1 MTEEKKQPSKEI
13 KPKSN
18 KKNIFLFIGLILISG
33 AAAFY
38 LINNKPAEKKQTF
51 DVDSLE
57 EVSTNDSIVASDTTV
72 ASDSTIAIDNSN
84 LDPLENK
91 DLKVKPTKK
100 KASRF
105 SVENNPKY
113 WMIVKGSNSDTTF
126 YTLKNKKTGTK
137 LSNKFYT
144 KEKATQELKNLRSIL
159 TK

>member
-1 MTEEKKQPSKEI
+1 MSEEKKQPSKEI
-13 KPKSN
+13 VPKSN

-57 EVSTNDSIVASDTTV
+57 EMSINDTTL
-72 ASDSTIAIDNSN
+72 ASDSIIAIEVPN
-84 LDPLENK
+84 LDKNENS
-91 DLKVKPTKK
+91 DLKVKSTKK

-105 SVENNPKY
+105 SIENNPNY
-113 WMIVKGSNSDTTF
+113 WMVVKGSNSDTTF

-137 LSNKFYT
+137 LSNRFYS
-144 KEKATQELKNLRSIL
+144 KQKANEELKNFRSIL
-159 TK
+159 SK

>member
-1 MTEEKKQPSKEI
+1 MSEEKKQSSKEI
-13 KPKSN
+13 EPKSN

-57 EVSTNDSIVASDTTV
+57 EISINDTTL
-72 ASDSTIAIDNSN
+72 ASDSIIAIEVPN
-84 LDPLENK
+84 LDKNENN
-91 DLKVKPTKK
+91 DLKVKSTKK

-105 SVENNPKY
+105 SIENNPNY
-113 WMIVKGSNSDTTF
+113 WMVVKGSNSDTTF

-137 LSNKFYT
+137 LSNRFYS
-144 KEKATQELKNLRSIL
+144 KQKANEELKNFRSIL
-159 TK
+159 SK

>member
-1 MTEEKKQPSKEI
+1 MTKEKKQPSKEI

-51 DVDSLE
+51 DVDIAE
-57 EVSTNDSIVASDTTV
+57 EISTNDSIVASD
-72 ASDSTIAIDNSN
+72 SIIEIDNSN
-84 LDPLENK
+84 LDLENE
-91 DLKVKPTKK
+91 DLKVKPIKK

-113 WMIVKGSNSDTTF
+113 WTIIKGVNSDTTF

-137 LSNKFYT
+137 LSNKFYS
-144 KEKATQELKNLRSIL
+144 KQKANKELKNLRSIL

>member
-1 MTEEKKQPSKEI
+1 MSDEKKQPSKEI
-13 KPKSN
+13 EPKSN

-57 EVSTNDSIVASDTTV
+57 EMSVNDTTL
-72 ASDSTIAIDNSN
+72 ASDSIIAVEVPN
-84 LDPLENK
+84 LELDEIN
-91 DLKVKPTKK
+91 DLKVKSTKK

-105 SVENNPKY
+105 SIENNPKY
-113 WMIVKGSNSDTTF
+113 WMVVKGSNSDTTF

-137 LSNKFYT
+137 LSNKFYD
-144 KEKATQELKNLRSIL
+144 KEKANKELKNLRSIL
-159 TK
+159 SK

>member
-1 MTEEKKQPSKEI
+1 MTKEKKQPSKEI

-51 DVDSLE
+51 DVDIAE
-57 EVSTNDSIVASDTTV
+57 EISTNDSIVS
-72 ASDSTIAIDNSN
+72 SDSIIAIDNTN
-84 LDPLENK
+84 LDQLENEE
-91 DLKVKPTKK
+91 LKVKPTKK
-100 KASRF
+100 RASRF
-105 SVENNPKY
+105 SIENNPNY
-113 WMIVKGSNSDTTF
+113 WTIVKGSNSDTTF

-137 LSNKFYT
+137 LSNKFYS
-144 KEKATQELKNLRSIL
+144 KQKANKELKNLRSIL

>member
-1 MTEEKKQPSKEI
+1 MSEEKKQPSKEI
-13 KPKSN
+13 EPKSN

-57 EVSTNDSIVASDTTV
+57 EMSINDTTL
-72 ASDSTIAIDNSN
+72 ASDSIIAIEVPN
-84 LDPLENK
+84 LDLDENN
-91 DLKVKPTKK
+91 DLKVKSTKK

-105 SVENNPKY
+105 SIENNPNY
-113 WMIVKGSNSDTTF
+113 WMVVKGSNSDTTF

-137 LSNKFYT
+137 LSNRFYS
-144 KEKATQELKNLRSIL
+144 KQKANKELKNLRNIL
-159 TK
+159 SK

>member
-1 MTEEKKQPSKEI
+1 MSEEKKQPSKEI
-13 KPKSN
+13 EPKSN

-57 EVSTNDSIVASDTTV
+57 EMSINDTTL
-72 ASDSTIAIDNSN
+72 ASDSIIAIEVPN
-84 LDPLENK
+84 LDLDENN
-91 DLKVKPTKK
+91 DLKVKSTKK

-105 SVENNPKY
+105 SIENNPNY
-113 WMIVKGSNSDTTF
+113 WMVVNGSNSDTTF

-137 LSNKFYT
+137 LSNRFYS
-144 KEKATQELKNLRSIL
+144 KQKANKELKNLRSIL
-159 TK
+159 SK

>member
-1 MTEEKKQPSKEI
+1 MSEEKKQPSKEI
-13 KPKSN
+13 EPKSN

-57 EVSTNDSIVASDTTV
+57 EMSINDTTL
-72 ASDSTIAIDNSN
+72 ASDSIIAIEVPN
-84 LDPLENK
+84 LDLDENN
-91 DLKVKPTKK
+91 DLKVKSIKK

-105 SVENNPKY
+105 SIENNPNY
-113 WMIVKGSNSDTTF
+113 WMVVKGSNSDTTF

-137 LSNKFYT
+137 LSNIFYS
-144 KEKATQELKNLRSIL
+144 KQKANKELKNLRSIL
-159 TK
+159 SK